1 MEAARQLQQST
12 EIKLFSGC
20 GCCSKNIS
28 YLAVSMHNNT
38 TDQFENTNKTN
49 DLLFLFYSKYY
60 YVTHVST
67 TKK

>member
-12 EIKLFSGC
+12 EIKQHILFSGC
-20 GCCSKNIS
+20 GCSKNIS

-49 DLLFLFYSKYY
+49 DLLFFFFLQ
-60 YVTHVST
+60 
-67 TKK
+67 

>member
-12 EIKLFSGC
+12 EIKQHILFSGC

-49 DLLFLFYSKYY
+49 DLLFFFFT
-60 YVTHVST
+60 VNITM
-67 TKK
+67 